1 MIGNSLQF
9 QARDTLLIRK
19 LLHYDHSSV
28 SWFTN
33 EAIRKK
39 IRIAIFTKSDENLI
53 LRI

>member
-39 IRIAIFTKSDENLI
+39 YGLLF
-53 LRI
+53 LRKVMKI